1 MTGGIAAK
9 AASRT
14 SGRHWDVGNRLLV
27 NGARVSD
34 RVSFAMDV
42 CCLAPCGARET
53 ATKRDA
59 TRKQPTPAAP
69 KLRNY
74 VVSSTMSQFIIARF
88 PLINDSAKWRA
99 SQWHTAPLH
108 RAAPTGCCGIP
119 WHYFRSSWSFSA
131 TRAATSMDSSPTR
144 DVMPARRRRRLAS
157 ATLRPWE
164 YNEWQPELLGGILA
178 YRLPHSCRTSVRT
191 YCEMPRSLPLGG
203 LQDRLHRSSPVVGA
217 NLLEPSETRRYKD
230 AMNWTTR
237 AELYEGPDE
246 TLSAIEQRIAKL
258 TGIPFHD
265 DESPLMLGETMGG
278 SLTPEELKSKQELGD
293 AFIEGLHHD
302 HNQRP
307 NRAVTVLTYIT
318 GGEDSGLVGGGTI
331 FPCLRLRAARIA
343 DRCNRAGG
351 ACCCSC

>member
-1 MTGGIAAK
+1 M
-9 AASRT
+9 
-14 SGRHWDVGNRLLV
+14 
-27 NGARVSD
+27 
-34 RVSFAMDV
+34 
-42 CCLAPCGARET
+42 
-53 ATKRDA
+53 
-59 TRKQPTPAAP
+59 
-69 KLRNY
+69 
-74 VVSSTMSQFIIARF
+74 
-88 PLINDSAKWRA
+88 
-99 SQWHTAPLH
+99 TAPNGVP
-108 RAAPTGCCGIP
+108 ANGDTAPTQPRRPRTGCCGIP
-119 WHYFRSSWSFSA
+119 WHYLPLVVVFLGHAGSYVYRFISNLG
-131 TRAATSMDSSPTR
+131 
-144 DVMPARRRRRLAS
+144 DVMPARRAEAAWLAN

-164 YNEWQPELLGGILA
+164 YNEWQPELLDEEFLA
-178 YRLPHSCRTSVRT
+178 YRLPHFLSEDECSHIIN
-191 YCEMPRSLPLGG
+191 EIAPKAAFHLAGS
-203 LQDRLHRSSPVVGA
+203 QDRLHRSSPVVGA

-331 FPCLRLRAARIA
+331 FPCLRPYVPPKEQPTIATEQEEVEWIGSPEGRARPRHKMLPIHE
-343 DRCNRAGG
+343 
-351 ACCCSC
+351 